1 MSNQKE
7 EAKPEI
13 PSLDNDPHIT
23 SEVITPVTVADAV
36 GCQHD
41 FVLKGYEVIC
51 TKCPLGLYVSSYA
64 DFMNLTKKSSV
75 VK

>member
-7 EAKPEI
+7 L
-13 PSLDNDPHIT
+13 PSL
-23 SEVITPVTVADAV
+23 SEDKGTKYERIVPEPFADAV

-51 TKCPLGLYVSSYA
+51 TKCPMGLFVRNYQDYIDLCTRA
-64 DFMNLTKKSSV
+64 KK
-75 VK
+75 KT